1 MRNTPLSLALA
12 ATFAGLALAS
22 CARDADNGTAEGGY
36 VTSTQ
41 PMTTTAEP
49 APAAP
54 AAPATAPAV
63 DTAPVVEYADVTRV
77 RPVSVSDTTYGTV
90 IASEPVTQDTS
101 QAQQV
106 CHDEVVQE
114 RLPERDG
121 LKGGTIAGAIIGG
134 VLGNQAGSGDGKKLA
149 TVAGAVAGGYAGRE
163 IDRRHE
169 GGNIVSRTEQKCETQ
184 TVPSSQVIG
193 YDVRYRTSS
202 GATATK
208 RMASSQP
215 VGSRIALGS
224 HSHVVGYDVTYVY
237 HGASETIRMD
247 RRPGDRLSIVDG
259 EVVTTVASR

>member
-12 ATFAGLALAS
+12 AAFAGLALAG
-22 CARDADNGTAEGGY
+22 CGRDNSTGSAEGGY

-41 PMTTTAEP
+41 PVATTAEPVAP

-54 AAPATAPAV
+54 VETAPI
-63 DTAPVVEYADVTRV
+63 VEYAEVTRV
-77 RPVSVSDTTYGTV
+77 RPVSVSDPTYGTV
-90 IASEPVTQDTS
+90 IASEAISQNTS
-101 QAQQV
+101 QPQQV
-106 CHDEVVQE
+106 CHDEIVEE

-121 LKGGTIAGAIIGG
+121 LKGGTIAGAVIGG

-169 GGNIVSRTEQKCETQ
+169 GGNIVTRTEQKCETQ
-184 TVPSSQVIG
+184 NVPSSQIIG
-193 YDVRYRTSS
+193 YDVTYRTAS
-202 GATATK
+202 GGTATK
-208 RMASSQP
+208 RMGSSQP
-215 VGSRIALGS
+215 IGSRIALGS
-224 HSHVVGYDVTYVY
+224 HSRVVGYDVTYLF
-237 HGASETIRMD
+237 HGETETIRMD